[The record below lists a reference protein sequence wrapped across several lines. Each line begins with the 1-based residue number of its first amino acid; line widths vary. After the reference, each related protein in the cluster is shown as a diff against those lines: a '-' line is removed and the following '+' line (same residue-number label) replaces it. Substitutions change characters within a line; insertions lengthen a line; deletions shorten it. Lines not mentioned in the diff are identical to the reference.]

1 MKTTNIK
8 NDTFLEQ
15 VFSIKNKDQYKVI
28 RLFGISIQLNRTK
41 LLKPY
46 YNMPIQRNKIVFSN
60 YKGNGYGCNPKY
72 IAEEIIKRGLD
83 YDLVWLSKNN
93 VNTDD
98 IPKQFRIVDFN
109 SKQALKELITA
120 KIWVDNYHKISMIKK
135 GLEKR
140 EGQIYIQTWHGSLGI
155 KKLEKQ
161 VSCLTE
167 NKDWEN
173 NAIKNSQM
181 TDYWI
186 SNSEFETFVYKNSF
200 WDVKNIKELGHPRND
215 IFFRDNE
222 RIIKKVRQF
231 YDISDNKKIFLYVPT
246 FRDDGDISWYDLD
259 YQMLLNALIERFAGD
274 WVLMIRHHPRIAKEQ
289 ISLILHD
296 NENIIDVTYYSDIQ
310 ELLISADV
318 VMSDYSSCIF
328 DFMLTKRPAFI
339 YATDIKKY
347 NSERGFYYPLEATPF
362 PIATNNKQLVQ
373 NIKNFDFK
381 EYKQKV
387 EIFLKEKGCIEDGK
401 ASERVV
407 DLIQECIAN
416 E

>member
-1 MKTTNIK
+1 
-8 NDTFLEQ
+8 
-15 VFSIKNKDQYKVI
+15 
-28 RLFGISIQLNRTK
+28 
-41 LLKPY
+41 
-46 YNMPIQRNKIVFSN
+46 
-60 YKGNGYGCNPKY
+60 
-72 IAEEIIKRGLD
+72 
-83 YDLVWLSKNN
+83 
-93 VNTDD
+93 
-98 IPKQFRIVDFN
+98 
-109 SKQALKELITA
+109 
-120 KIWVDNYHKISMIKK
+120 
-135 GLEKR
+135 
-140 EGQIYIQTWHGSLGI
+140 
-155 KKLEKQ
+155 
-161 VSCLTE
+161 
-167 NKDWEN
+167 
-173 NAIKNSQM
+173 
-181 TDYWI
+181 
-186 SNSEFETFVYKNSF
+186 
-200 WDVKNIKELGHPRND
+200 
-215 IFFRDNE
+215 
-222 RIIKKVRQF
+222 
-231 YDISDNKKIFLYVPT
+231 
-246 FRDDGDISWYDLD
+246 
-259 YQMLLNALIERFAGD
+259 MLLNALIERFAGD

-289 ISLILHD
+289 ISLIPHD

-407 DLIQECIAN
+407 DLIRECIAN